1 MQAMPLNTTAAA
13 PKSAGNAAAKADTAD
28 AASPPQ
34 ASEDVGVF
42 GNVLA
47 RQVNSQTQTQ
57 EPRAGLAPADIAKL
71 IEGKDGQSDLQLQIE
86 LPAVQAVDPN
96 AMAGLIAQALAAF
109 NTQAGGQA
117 AQAKEASAAAS
128 SPPADGLAAA
138 LDGTRQALDGTRQAR
153 DGATMPVATAAR
165 REQAET
171 ADFAVSGK
179 SLPSAALSERAGEAK
194 TSLDALTESFGGQLA
209 AAQQAPVAQAAKGDT
224 AAVASDAIEA
234 RVGAPTWSEGLGQ
247 KVVWMVGQQRHSA
260 EIQLNPPNLGPLEVK
275 LTVSQDQVSASF
287 VSHHADVRNAIEAA
301 LPRLR
306 EMLADSG
313 ITLGNVSVGAE
324 SFAQQQQQAQQQA
337 SSGRGGQSR
346 ADTAFDGVAGADGVA
361 TPEAS
366 AGMTRIESNAWGVN
380 TFV

>member
-1 MQAMPLNTTAAA
+1 MQTMPLNTMAAA
-13 PKSAGNAAAKADTAD
+13 PKGAGNAAAKADTAD

-34 ASEDVGVF
+34 AGEDASAF
-42 GNVLA
+42 GSVLA
-47 RQVNSQTQTQ
+47 NQMNSQSQAPA
-57 EPRAGLAPADIAKL
+57 PRAGLPADIAKL
-71 IEGKDGQSDLQLQIE
+71 IESKDGQNDLQLQIA
-86 LPAVQAVDPN
+86 LPGAQAVDPN
-96 AMAGLIAQALAAF
+96 AMAGLIAQALAAL
-109 NTQAGGQA
+109 NAPAAGQA
-117 AQAKEASAAAS
+117 AQAKVAPAAAS
-128 SPPADGLAAA
+128 SSSPADSLAAA
-138 LDGTRQALDGTRQAR
+138 LEGARQAQDTAA
-153 DGATMPVATAAR
+153 GAAMPALTAAAR
-165 REQAET
+165 REQVA
-171 ADFAVSGK
+171 ADFAGSGK
-179 SLPSAALSERAGEAK
+179 TLPSDALSGRTGEEKA
-194 TSLDALTESFGGQLA
+194 TLDALTESFSGQLA
-209 AAQQAPVAQAAKGDT
+209 AAQQAPVAHAAKSDV

-337 SSGRGGQSR
+337 SSGQGGQARS
-346 ADTAFDGVAGADGVA
+346 DTAFDGIAGADGAV
-361 TPEAS
+361 TPEAP
-366 AGMTRIESNAWGVN
+366 AGVTRIENGAWGVN